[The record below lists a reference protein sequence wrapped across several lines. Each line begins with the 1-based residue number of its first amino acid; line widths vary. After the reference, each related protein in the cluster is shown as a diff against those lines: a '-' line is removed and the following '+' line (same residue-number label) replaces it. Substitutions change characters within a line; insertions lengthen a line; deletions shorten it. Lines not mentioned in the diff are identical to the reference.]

1 MTYIIPVYCL
11 LLSMTRT
18 DMNETPDAPDTKK
31 DIEALQ
37 QNPDY
42 IIMNNPLASP
52 KFVRAISKS
61 EQKTIT
67 EIYTP
72 KVFYEIVSRL
82 KPEHLIGV
90 ANNQNIT
97 IEIVIKDFL
106 KDIGAAKSK
115 NYQHLIT
122 SVETL
127 QTTILKW
134 KDEKGEHRSPIVAFS
149 THDHKSSTIQVQV
162 HEKLVKIILDVKEKG
177 NYSFL
182 KQNVHKLQNAQAIK
196 LYPFFKSWLNYGRY
210 ESDLV
215 RFKERFG
222 YNTSGYQRFAAF
234 EKYVL
239 MPAVEEINEK
249 TDIRLSY
256 QKTGENLQGQKPR
269 VTGLIFFIKP
279 KDKTKI
285 LPVPEGPPV
294 LIPELTTEY
303 EPQPEKLSV
312 DTTGLPELTAAEFA
326 ELYEL
331 FKEIWIDDRPDAIT
345 GKLLIDGYVSKY
357 GKNMVLDAFTGL
369 IDTKAKAKSV
379 AFFTSDLFAK
389 YDGFRLKKEAKRQ
402 TERAKLNHK
411 QQEQAERERMQ
422 LILADFERR
431 EHTYFLQAFEKVS
444 DETRSTL
451 LEELK
456 ATRPNSLLFVES
468 DGELTDIAKSEI
480 GSYWVTNHTPYNR
493 RLTLQKIAER
503 EFGAQVDFDEN
514 GVPFF
519 VKA

>member
-1 MTYIIPVYCL
+1 M
-11 LLSMTRT
+11 S
-18 DMNETPDAPDTKK
+18 DKPDTRKN
-31 DIEALQ
+31 IESLQ

-82 KPEHLIGV
+82 KPEHLVGV

-106 KDIGAAKSK
+106 KDIGAGKTK

-177 NYSFL
+177 NFGFL
-182 KQNVHKLQNAQAIK
+182 KQNVHKIQNAQAIK
-196 LYPFFKSWLNYGRY
+196 LYPFFKSWLNHGRY
-210 ESDLV
+210 ETGLA
-215 RFKERFG
+215 RFKENFG
-222 YNTSGYQRFAAF
+222 YNTTGYQRFAAF

-256 QKTGENLQGQKPR
+256 QKVGENLQGQKPR

-279 KDKTKI
+279 KDKTLLLTTREGI
-285 LPVPEGPPV
+285 PEP
-294 LIPELTTEY
+294 IPELTAEY
-303 EPQPEKLSV
+303 EPQPDQQPIISASM
-312 DTTGLPELTAAEFA
+312 PELTATEFT
-326 ELYEL
+326 ELYQL
-331 FKEIWIDDRPDAIT
+331 FKEVWIDDRPDLIT
-345 GKLLIDGYVSKY
+345 GKLLIDGYVTTY
-357 GKNMVLDAFTGL
+357 GREMVLDAFTAL

-379 AFFTSDLFAK
+379 AFFTPELFVK
-389 YDGFRLKKEAKRQ
+389 YNGFRTKREAKRQ
-402 TERAKLNHK
+402 TEQAKLNRK
-411 QQEQAERERMQ
+411 QQEQAESERMQ
-422 LILADFERR
+422 LVLADFERR
-431 EHTYFLQAFEKVS
+431 EHIYFLQAFEKMT
-444 DETRSTL
+444 DEARTPL
-451 LEELK
+451 LEQLV
-456 ATRPNSLLFVES
+456 RDQVNNPLFFNS
-468 DGELTDIAKSEI
+468 DGQPTDLAKGEM
-480 GSYWVTNHTPYNR
+480 GSYWVNNHTPYNR
-493 RLTLQKIAER
+493 RQTFQKIAER
-503 EFGAQVDFDEN
+503 EFGAQVDFDEK
-514 GVPFF
+514 GIPFF
-519 VKA
+519 IK